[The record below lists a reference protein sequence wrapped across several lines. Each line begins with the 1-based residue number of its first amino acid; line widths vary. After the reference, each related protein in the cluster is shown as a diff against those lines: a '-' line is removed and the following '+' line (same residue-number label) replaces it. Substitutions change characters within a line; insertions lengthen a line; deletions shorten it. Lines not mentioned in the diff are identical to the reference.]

1 MIFLYKIILNILFVL
16 FLPCLPFVCFFSEK
30 RRATLGLRFG
40 FSTGLTPKQPGKK
53 RLWIHALSVG
63 EVISA
68 VPFVR
73 ALKEHRIGLDIVFT
87 ASTKTGFDMAN
98 QLFLKDNTRL
108 PDQSAEQLVDQ
119 LGYFPFDLGYCVKKI
134 SRQINPDAVVI
145 VETDLWPNFLYEMK
159 KNKIPVMLIN
169 ARLSKRSLKGYLL
182 FKNFSSMFFSSLIVI
197 MAQTPLDKKRFQR
210 LGIDEKKIL
219 VAGNIKFDQP
229 FEDMDERGLDAM
241 RDRFG
246 IQKNTQVL
254 VAGSTH
260 DGEEKLLCNIYKKSK
275 KNFPGLLMILAPR
288 DTKRCSAIKSYFLS
302 REVHTV
308 FLSTLDS
315 LKEMDNPEKMNDT
328 RDCPDVVLVDKMG
341 ELSRLYAICDVAFVG
356 GSMVRQGGHNP
367 LEAAAFSKPVLFG
380 PDMSDFLMISTLMM
394 DHGGAKMVE
403 SEQNLGKEIEI
414 LLKDKQIRQQMGRRN
429 FEIFSQNS
437 GAVQRIIQQMECL
450 DIV

>member
-1 MIFLYKIILNILFVL
+1 MIFLYKILLNLLFIVI
-16 FLPCLPFVCFFSEK
+16 LPCLPFVCLFSEK

-40 FSTGLTPKQPGKK
+40 FRTGFKSKPPGKK

-73 ALKEHRIGLDIVFT
+73 ALKEQYKDLDIVFT

-98 QLFLKDNTRL
+98 QLLLKKDVL
-108 PDQSAEQLVDQ
+108 PADQ

-134 SRQINPDAVVI
+134 IRQINPDAVVL

-159 KNKIPVMLIN
+159 KSEIPVMLIN
-169 ARLSKRSLKGYLL
+169 ARLSNRSLNGYLWL
-182 FKNFSSMFFSSLIVI
+182 RKFSSMFFSSLTGI
-197 MAQTPLDKKRFQR
+197 MAQTPLDRNRFQR
-210 LGIDEKKIL
+210 LGIDENKIS
-219 VAGNIKFDQP
+219 VVGNIKFDQP
-229 FEDMDERGLDAM
+229 FEDLNEQGLDTM
-241 RDRFG
+241 RERFG

-260 DGEEKLLCNIYKKSK
+260 DGEETLLCNIYKKTK

-288 DTKRCSAIKSYFLS
+288 DPKRCPALQSYFLS
-302 REVHTV
+302 HEVHAT

-315 LKEMDNPEKMNDT
+315 LKEMDNPKEMNDT
-328 RDCPDVVLVDKMG
+328 KDCPDVVLVDKMG
-341 ELSRLYAICDVAFVG
+341 ELSRLYALCDVAFVG

-367 LEAAAFSKPVLFG
+367 LEPAAFSRPVLFG
-380 PDMSDFLMISTLMM
+380 SDMSDFLLISTLLM
-394 DHGGAKMVE
+394 DHGGAKMVA
-403 SEQNLGKEIEI
+403 SEQELGKELEI

-429 FEIFSQNS
+429 FEIFSSNS
-437 GAVQRIIQQMECL
+437 GAVQRIIQQMERL